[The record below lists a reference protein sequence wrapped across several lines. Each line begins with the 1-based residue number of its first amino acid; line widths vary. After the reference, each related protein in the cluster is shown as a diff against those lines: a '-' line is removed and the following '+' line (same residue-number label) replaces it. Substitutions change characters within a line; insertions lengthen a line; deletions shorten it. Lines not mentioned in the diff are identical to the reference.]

1 MFCGKC
7 GKEIPDTSNFCPL
20 CGAKLSEEI
29 PKSQQEKTL
38 DMQGQPQFTH
48 SSNKDN
54 TLAKDK
60 KKNKGI
66 FIVVVATLATIGL
79 AIAIFGSNRGANL
92 GDNFDGIFGGSN
104 KPKSEKE
111 QLETL
116 DMANQ
121 YMDLGEYDKALE
133 LYESIDLETARIKA
147 KAIKCIPVANSIIN
161 EYISADEERERTKI
175 TANFISF
182 NYEYYYDVDNYEFHM
197 VTYYSDMTDSFISQY
212 GLWSSYGPK
221 DANDKT
227 KEAFATFLNAGF
239 EDIVCVE
246 DIYNHS
252 GAYRATIYYDIDAYR
267 KYPPESSTSANDSNL
282 DPRESPATSQTIG
295 YDPSTDPYM
304 NLDHYIGHYEDISG
318 GTSPLP
324 YCDLYK
330 SDDGQYKA
338 TIYDGSVLL
347 SATLNGIVYDRHDV
361 NFTGPVI
368 QDGGTG
374 GIVEVQLFFNMENL
388 MINEIYEVGTPTE
401 LWMTLNNS
409 APDNEMARPTE
420 NHDVVDVFVGDWIET
435 ERGTITANI
444 VKESSSSVFVQ
455 IRLGYENLGG
465 YLEFSG
471 YNGEFATIQGK
482 CTCDGDDI
490 SPIVTCSAGPN
501 GLYVTF
507 DSGDIDPISFTWAQA
522 FGIFVLSIINNH

>member
-38 DMQGQPQFTH
+38 DIQGQSQLTQ
-48 SSNKDN
+48 SSNKAD
-54 TLAKDK
+54 TLTRE
-60 KKNKGI
+60 KNKGI
-66 FIVVVATLATIGL
+66 YIVAVATLATIGL
-79 AIAIFGSNRGANL
+79 AIAILGGNRDANL
-92 GDNFDGIFGGSN
+92 GSNFDGIFNGN
-104 KPKSEKE
+104 NTPKSEKE

-133 LYESIDLETARIKA
+133 LYESIDLETARAKA
-147 KAIKCIPVANSIIN
+147 KAIKCIPIANSIIN

-175 TANFISF
+175 TADFISF
-182 NYEYYYDVDNYEFHM
+182 NYEYYYDIDNYEFHII
-197 VTYYSDMTDSFISQY
+197 TYYSDMSDSFITQY
-212 GLWSSYGPK
+212 GQWGSYGAK
-221 DANDKT
+221 NADDKT
-227 KEAFATFLNAGF
+227 KAAFRTFLNAGF
-239 EDIVCVE
+239 LDIVCVE

-252 GAYRATIYYDIDAYR
+252 GAYRTTIYYDIDAYR
-267 KYPPESSTSANDSNL
+267 KYPPKSSTSTNDSDL

-318 GTSPLP
+318 GASPLP

-368 QDGGTG
+368 QNGETG

-388 MINEIYEVGTPTE
+388 MISEVYEVGTPTE

-409 APDNEMARPTE
+409 VQDNEIGRLTGDS
-420 NHDVVDVFVGDWIET
+420 NIVDVFAGVWIE
-435 ERGTITANI
+435 
-444 VKESSSSVFVQ
+444 
-455 IRLGYENLGG
+455 
-465 YLEFSG
+465 
-471 YNGEFATIQGK
+471 
-482 CTCDGDDI
+482 
-490 SPIVTCSAGPN
+490 AGPTTEYSPYCN
-501 GLYVTF
+501 ISQNDSTYKMDFDFYRDNVVFPLDEYNEIEDTDDTTVLTYYGIPGTNVNTYFRIEVTYHKEY
-507 DSGDIDPISFTWAQA
+507 DY
-522 FGIFVLSIINNH
+522 LSIIVVDNRGIIASEPLMYDLCRL